1 MVGAA
6 DAPKEKTAGVRHV
19 RMDLEKKETTRY
31 IAAGGFDAVLF
42 FFACQC
48 EVIRLL
54 DNELPDRKLSWEALK
69 WVEVILLGLL
79 AAWLTRAGENNAV
92 LATVDY
98 ILRVKKNDMRFVEAL
113 RGDDAIHDLTLVQY
127 SGDYID

>member
-54 DNELPDRKLSWEALK
+54 ENELPDLNTVWIGSGGRTASLQGRRGAG
-69 WVEVILLGLL
+69 LGSP
-79 AAWLTRAGENNAV
+79 A
-92 LATVDY
+92 
-98 ILRVKKNDMRFVEAL
+98 
-113 RGDDAIHDLTLVQY
+113 
-127 SGDYID
+127 